1 MLRLSPNIS
10 GQRSNWE
17 GTTSVYGKTHG
28 GDRALKGCGFQ
39 PCRKSLRGNGRR
51 GQKPRPFKP

>member
-17 GTTSVYGKTHG
+17 GDNFSLRKNHG

-39 PCRKSLRGNGRR
+39 PRHKSLRGNGRR
-51 GQKPRPFKP
+51 GHKPRPFKP